1 VHHEKFFTP
10 TSIIKEAKLCYDQ
23 EDQNHP
29 LEKHHQNASVMP
41 QTQ

>member
-10 TSIIKEAKLCYDQ
+10 TSIIKEATLCYDQ